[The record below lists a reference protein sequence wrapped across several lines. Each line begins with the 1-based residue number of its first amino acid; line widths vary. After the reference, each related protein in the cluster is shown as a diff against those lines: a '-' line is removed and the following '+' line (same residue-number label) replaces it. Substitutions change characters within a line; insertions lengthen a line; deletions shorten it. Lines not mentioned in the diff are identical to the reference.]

1 MEGQEGAGNQ
11 DLTGTSP
18 ALKDAVEHFRSIG
31 WTREVLDKQQY
42 RPTKTSFRIG
52 KLEPQEDTFFGQTLN
67 SSLTIS
73 HWLFLVHQDFS
84 PHPENSVSA
93 SSKVPLQ
100 SSPPVPHE
108 DNCFFL
114 LQFGTGLW
122 GFKDTMHGGAICAV
136 LDQCLTLC
144 AGLHRAASEDTRGT
158 LYTGSLEVIFRGPI
172 LVPGAILVECWL
184 EARKGRKWFV
194 RGCIRGESGR
204 ILVEATGC
212 WVLSSTQML

>member
-1 MEGQEGAGNQ
+1 MLKPPQLHPLQRFSNCFMSATLTICITPPPPPRLESFACGLSKTVCFWMEGQEGAGNQ

-42 RPTKTSFRIG
+42 RPKTTSFRIG

-100 SSPPVPHE
+100 SSPPVHTKITA
-108 DNCFFL
+108 FTF
-114 LQFGTGLW
+114 
-122 GFKDTMHGGAICAV
+122 
-136 LDQCLTLC
+136 
-144 AGLHRAASEDTRGT
+144 
-158 LYTGSLEVIFRGPI
+158 YSLELGYGDLRTRCTVAPYA
-172 LVPGAILVECWL
+172 P
-184 EARKGRKWFV
+184 
-194 RGCIRGESGR
+194 S
-204 ILVEATGC
+204 
-212 WVLSSTQML
+212 